1 LGTTVDQLLLVSV
14 AVLLTHGGD
23 FDNLMD
29 NTIEILTLNLK
40 LLGHQTKKNILI
52 SAGHRGDKL
61 KMLGAIRELLK
72 LDVSIFATEGTS
84 RFFNENGIKNQELY
98 KISDKKEPNIRSFL
112 QDNRFDLVINI
123 LTGNNDYDEKT
134 DSNLI
139 RCLCIENAIP
149 LITDV
154 DVAIKTIGNLLRK
167 HEEGFLKYK
176 GGASELWNLRREFLN
191 EVGQN
196 GGFACYHAH
205 FDKAYLISM
214 ENLKLS
220 QVDMQKKWE
229 LYKYLKENYTY
240 EDLIERISRAVEKMI
255 QQGVTYCRTFV
266 DADSTVKLLPIQAA
280 IEVRERYKDRI
291 YLELAV
297 QPLQGVIDKDS
308 QKYFRQACEYADVIG
323 GLPSRDRPT
332 PEKHLDFIMT
342 LAKDLDKTVDVHID
356 QENNPDE
363 NETELLAIKTIE
375 HGLEGKVLGVHAIS
389 LATKSEREQERII
402 RLVKK
407 AQMGII
413 ICPSA
418 AMSMKQLDKMAPLH
432 NSIAPLRKLIEYE
445 VPVYLGVDN
454 IYDLFM
460 PMADGDMWF
469 ESRLMMD
476 ACRFYDIEKV
486 AQIACDKS
494 GFDMRIKG

>member
-1 LGTTVDQLLLVSV
+1 MTL
-14 AVLLTHGGD
+14 
-23 FDNLMD
+23 D

-40 LLGHQTKKNILI
+40 LLGHKTQKNILI

-61 KMLGAIRELLK
+61 RMLFRIRDLLK
-72 LDVSIFATEGTS
+72 LDVSIFATHGTS
-84 RFFNENGIKNQELY
+84 RFLNENNIKNQELY
-98 KISDKKEPNIRSFL
+98 KIADKKEPNIRSFL

-123 LTGNNDYDEKT
+123 LTGNYDYDETT

-139 RCLCIENAIP
+139 RGLCIENAIP

-154 DVAIKTIGNLLRK
+154 DVAIGTIGNLLRK
-167 HEEGFLKYK
+167 HDEGFLKYK
-176 GGASELWNLRREFLN
+176 GGASELWNLQREFLHL
-191 EVGQN
+191 VGQY
-196 GGFACYHAH
+196 GGLCCYHAH

-229 LYKYLKENYTY
+229 LYKYLKENYTH
-240 EDLIERISRAVEKMI
+240 EDLIERIARGVEKMI
-255 QQGVTYCRTFV
+255 QQRITYCRTFI
-266 DADSTVKLLPIQAA
+266 DADSTVKLLPIHAA
-280 IEVRERYKDRI
+280 IEVREKYKDQI

-308 QKYFRQACEYADVIG
+308 QKYFQQACELADVIG

-375 HGLEGKVLGVHAIS
+375 HGMEGKVRGVHAIS
-389 LATKSEREQERII
+389 IAAKSEREQERII

-418 AMSMKQLDKMAPLH
+418 AMSMKQLDKVAPLH
-432 NSIAPLRKLIEYE
+432 NSITPLRKLIEYE

-454 IYDLFM
+454 IHDLFM
-460 PMADGDMWF
+460 PVADGDMWF
-469 ESRLMMD
+469 ECRLMME
-476 ACRFYDIEKV
+476 ACRFYDLEKV
-486 AQIACDKS
+486 AQMACDKS
-494 GFDMRIKG
+494 GFDSSFL

>member
-72 LDVSIFATEGTS
+72 LD
-84 RFFNENGIKNQELY
+84 
-98 KISDKKEPNIRSFL
+98 FL

>member
-1 LGTTVDQLLLVSV
+1 MTL
-14 AVLLTHGGD
+14 
-23 FDNLMD
+23 D
-29 NTIEILTLNLK
+29 NTTEILTLNLK

-52 SAGHRGDKL
+52 SAGHRDDKL
-61 KMLGAIRELLK
+61 RMLRAIRDLLK
-72 LDVSIFATEGTS
+72 LDVSIFATHGTS
-84 RFFNENGIKNQELY
+84 RFLNENHIQNQELY
-98 KISDKKEPNIRSFL
+98 KIADKKEPNIRSFL

-123 LTGNNDYDEKT
+123 LTGNYDYDETT

-139 RCLCIENAIP
+139 RGLCIENAIP

-154 DVAIKTIGNLLRK
+154 DVAIGTMGNLLRK
-167 HEEGFLKYK
+167 HDEGFLKYK
-176 GGASELWNLRREFLN
+176 GGASELWNLQREFLHL
-191 EVGQN
+191 VRQS
-196 GGFACYHAH
+196 GGLACYHAH

-229 LYKYLKENYTY
+229 LYKYLKENYTHD
-240 EDLIERISRAVEKMI
+240 DLIERISRGVEKMI
-255 QQGVTYCRTFV
+255 HQGITHCRTFI
-266 DADSTVKLLPIQAA
+266 DADSTVKLLPIHAA

-297 QPLQGVIDKDS
+297 QPLQGVIDKES
-308 QKYFRQACEYADVIG
+308 QKYFQQACELADVIG

-375 HGLEGKVLGVHAIS
+375 HGMEGKVRGVHAIS
-389 LATKSEREQERII
+389 IAAKSEREQERII

-418 AMSMKQLDKMAPLH
+418 AMSMKQLDKVAPLH
-432 NSIAPLRKLIEYE
+432 NSITSLRKLIEYE

-454 IYDLFM
+454 IHDLFM
-460 PMADGDMWF
+460 PVADGDMWF
-469 ESRLMMD
+469 ECRLMME

-486 AQIACDKS
+486 AQMACDKS
-494 GFDMRIKG
+494 GFDLRSNTNG